1 MSVQVFLIIFLIS
14 EEEFTCFQST
24 LSLGFFVCLGG
35 FIFLFTF
42 SFGGKGWYFCF
53 FESDTF
59 FIYCLEKM
67 KRFTFFQTSLVGAYQ
82 SWKNKSGSFRNRCVD
97 IT

>member
-42 SFGGKGWYFCF
+42 SFGGEG
-53 FESDTF
+53 
-59 FIYCLEKM
+59 
-67 KRFTFFQTSLVGAYQ
+67 
-82 SWKNKSGSFRNRCVD
+82 
-97 IT
+97 